1 MTLLTGRELLALVKD
16 NPEIK
21 NRSVLARMAGY
32 ERTTRKGDI
41 VADLGRFTDA
51 VLEAKGV
58 KFDSETRGRAA
69 ANETTVHKNGS
80 VLIGAIYS
88 KQAGIGPGDTLSITV
103 DPASGQIV
111 LDVAQ
116 RVEGSPLPFKVY
128 EKKPKAVAAAPEATG
143 AEASEA
149 TGGEAAEI

>member
-32 ERTTRKGDI
+32 ERKTRKGDI

-88 KQAGIGPGDTLSITV
+88 KQAGIGPSDTLSITV
-103 DPASGQIV
+103 DPASGQMV

-128 EKKPKAVAAAPEATG
+128 EKKPKAVAEAPEAT
-143 AEASEA
+143 EA
-149 TGGEAAEI
+149 TEAAGGETTEI